1 MASFDFDSSTFEDLE
16 DQLNALTIPCPV
28 CGRQFDVMLDELNS
42 SVTCPHCNA
51 NVEIESE

>member
-16 DQLNALTIPCPV
+16 DQLNTLTIPCPV

-42 SVTCPHCNA
+42 SVTCPHCNT